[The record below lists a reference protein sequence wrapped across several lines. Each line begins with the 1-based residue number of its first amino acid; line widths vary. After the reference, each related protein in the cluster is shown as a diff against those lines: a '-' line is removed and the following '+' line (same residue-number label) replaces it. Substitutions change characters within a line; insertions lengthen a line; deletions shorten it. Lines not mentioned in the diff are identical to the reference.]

1 MKHINLSSDEL
12 IKIALA
18 NNEGKL
24 ADNGSLVIYTGKYT
38 GRSPDDKF
46 IVDDEFSHDEIA
58 WGKVNRGIS
67 KEDFIK
73 IRDKVKDYLNDK
85 ELYIFKGFAG
95 ADVKYR
101 QKFEVVCELASQCL
115 FISDL
120 LIRPDEKELQEYGQ
134 ADYTILAAPNFK
146 CVPEV
151 DHTHSEAFIGIDY
164 EAHEIVICG
173 TMYCGEIKKS
183 VFSTMNFIMPKKGVL
198 PMHCSAN
205 MDPETK
211 KTAIFFGLSGT
222 GKTTLSA
229 DENRMLIGD
238 DEHCFSDD
246 GVFNIE
252 GGCYA
257 KCINLSKEKEPQIY
271 NAIRHGSIVENV
283 VMDEN
288 GHLDFDDDRYTEN
301 TRVGYP
307 LHFIDNAL
315 IPSVG
320 GIPSVIIFLTA
331 DAFGVLP
338 PISRLSKEAA
348 MYHFVT
354 GFTSKLA
361 GTERGVKEPQ
371 PTFST
376 LFGEPF
382 MPLNP
387 EVYAKMLGEK
397 LDQYGTQVYLINTGW
412 AGGSAASGA
421 KRIDLKYTRA
431 MVTAALNEKFNDVQ
445 FEHSDIFNLDFP
457 VECEGVPSELL
468 NPRNMWQ
475 DKDAY
480 DEQAR
485 DLAKMFIDNFKNKYP
500 DMDKEIVKAGPQL

>member
-1 MKHINLSSDEL
+1 MKHINLSTKEL
-12 IKIALA
+12 VDIALA
-18 NNEGKL
+18 RNEGSL
-24 ADNGSLVIYTGKYT
+24 ADNEALVIYTGKYT

-46 IVDDEFSHDEIA
+46 IVDDEYSHDEIA
-58 WGKVNRGIS
+58 WGKVNRPIS
-67 KEDFIK
+67 KEGFNAIK
-73 IRDKVKDYLNDK
+73 EKVEKYLEDKD
-85 ELYIFKGFAG
+85 LYVFKGFAG
-95 ADVKYR
+95 ADPKYR

-120 LIRPDEKELQEYGQ
+120 LIRPTEEELENYGEP
-134 ADYTILAAPNFK
+134 DYRILAAPDYK
-146 CVPEV
+146 CDPET
-151 DHTHSEAFIGIDY
+151 DHVHSEAFIGIDY
-164 EAHEIVICG
+164 GTHEILICG
-173 TMYCGEIKKS
+173 SMYCGEIKKS
-183 VFSTMNFIMPKKGVL
+183 VFSTMNFIMPKMNVL

-205 MDPETK
+205 MDPETRE
-211 KTAIFFGLSGT
+211 TAIFFGLSGT

-238 DEHCFSDD
+238 DEHGFSDD

-271 NAIRHGSIVENV
+271 NAIRYGSIVENV

-288 GHLDFDDDRYTEN
+288 GHLDFDDAKYTEN

-307 LHFIDNAL
+307 LNYIDNAV

-338 PISRLSKEAA
+338 PISKLSKEAA

-382 MPLNP
+382 MPLKP
-387 EVYAKMLGEK
+387 QLYARMLGEK
-397 LDQYGTQVYLINTGW
+397 LEKYGTSVYLINTGW
-412 AGGSAASGA
+412 SGGSAASGA

-431 MVTAALNEKFNDVQ
+431 MVTAALNNEFKDVE
-445 FEHSDIFNLDFP
+445 FRHSDIFNLDFP
-457 VECEGVPSELL
+457 VSCPGVPDEILD
-468 NPRNMWQ
+468 PRNTWS
-475 DKDAY
+475 DPEAY
-480 DEQAR
+480 DAAAKE
-485 DLAKMFIDNFKNKYP
+485 LAQMFISNFAKKYP
-500 DMDKEIVKAGPQL
+500 EMDEEIVKAGPQL

>member
-1 MKHINLSSDEL
+1 MRYINPGTDEL
-12 IKIALA
+12 VRTALE
-18 NNEGKL
+18 NKEGTLCDKD
-24 ADNGSLVIYTGKYT
+24 ALVIYTGKYT

-46 IVDDEFSHDEIA
+46 IVDDEFSHDKIA

-67 KEDFIK
+67 KEDFNK
-73 IRDKVKDYLNDK
+73 IRDKVQAYLDERDN
-85 ELYIFKGFAG
+85 YVFKGYAG
-95 ADVKYR
+95 ADEKYR

-120 LIRPDEKELQEYGQ
+120 LIRPDEKQLEEYGDP
-134 ADYTILAAPNFK
+134 DYTILVAPGFK

-164 EAHEIVICG
+164 EAHMIVICG
-173 TMYCGEIKKS
+173 SMYCGEIKKS
-183 VFSTMNFIMPKKGVL
+183 VFSTMNFIMPQMGVL

-205 MDPETK
+205 MDPATK

-229 DENRMLIGD
+229 DERRSLIGD
-238 DEHCFSDD
+238 DEHCFSDE

-257 KCINLSKEKEPQIY
+257 KCINLSKEKEPEIY
-271 NAIRHGSIVENV
+271 NAIRYGAVVENV

-288 GHLDFDDDRYTEN
+288 GHLDFDDARYTEN

-307 LHFIDNAL
+307 LGYINNAQ

-320 GIPSVIIFLTA
+320 GVPSVIIFLTA

-338 PISRLSKEAA
+338 PISRLSRQAA

-382 MPLNP
+382 MPLKP
-387 EVYAKMLGEK
+387 EIYARMLGEK
-397 LDQYGTQVYLINTGW
+397 LDKYGTQVYLINTGW
-412 AGGSAASGA
+412 SGGSAASGA

-431 MVTAALNEKFNDVQ
+431 MVDAALNDEFKDVE
-445 FEHSDIFNLDFP
+445 FRHSDIFNLDFP
-457 VECEGVPSELL
+457 VSCRNVPDEILD
-468 NPRNMWQ
+468 PRNTWK
-475 DKDAY
+475 DKEEY
-480 DEQAR
+480 DRQAKE
-485 DLAKMFIDNFKNKYP
+485 LAKMFMDNFAKKYP
-500 DMDKEIVKAGPQL
+500 DMDEEIVKAGPQL

>member
-1 MKHINLSSDEL
+1 MKHINLSTKEL
-12 IKIALA
+12 VDIALA
-18 NNEGKL
+18 RKEGTL
-24 ADNGSLVIYTGKYT
+24 ADNEALVIYTGKYT

-46 IVDDEFSHDEIA
+46 IVDDDYSHDEIA
-58 WGKVNRGIS
+58 WGKVNRPIS
-67 KEDFIK
+67 KDHFNAIKEKVENYLED
-73 IRDKVKDYLNDK
+73 KD
-85 ELYIFKGFAG
+85 LYVFKGFAG
-95 ADVKYR
+95 ADPKYR

-120 LIRPDEKELQEYGQ
+120 LIRPTEEELENYGE
-134 ADYTILAAPNFK
+134 ADYRILVAPNYK
-146 CVPEV
+146 CDPET
-151 DHTHSEAFIGIDY
+151 DHVHSEAFIGIDY
-164 EAHEIVICG
+164 GAHEIVICG
-173 TMYCGEIKKS
+173 SMYCGEIKKS
-183 VFSTMNFIMPKKGVL
+183 VFSTMNFIMPKMDVL

-205 MDPETK
+205 MDPESRE
-211 KTAIFFGLSGT
+211 TAIFFGLSGT

-238 DEHCFSDD
+238 DEHGFSDD

-271 NAIRHGSIVENV
+271 NAIRYGSIVENV

-288 GHLDFDDDRYTEN
+288 GHLDFDDAKYTEN

-307 LHFIDNAL
+307 LNYIDNAV

-338 PISRLSKEAA
+338 PISKLSKEAA

-382 MPLNP
+382 MPHKPQL
-387 EVYAKMLGEK
+387 YARMLGEK
-397 LDQYGTQVYLINTGW
+397 LDKYGTAVYLINTGW
-412 AGGSAASGA
+412 SGGSAASGA

-431 MVTAALNEKFNDVQ
+431 MVTAALNNEFKDVA
-445 FEHSDIFNLDFP
+445 FRHSDIFNLDYP
-457 VECEGVPSELL
+457 VSCPGVPDEILD
-468 NPRNMWQ
+468 PRNTWS
-475 DKDAY
+475 DPEAY
-480 DEQAR
+480 DAAAKE
-485 DLAKMFIDNFKNKYP
+485 LAAMFVNNFKTKYP
-500 DMDKEIVKAGPQL
+500 EMDEEIVKAGPQI

>member
-1 MKHINLSSDEL
+1 MKHINLSTKEL
-12 IKIALA
+12 VDIALA
-18 NNEGKL
+18 RKEGTL
-24 ADNGSLVIYTGKYT
+24 ADNEALVIYTGKYT

-46 IVDDEFSHDEIA
+46 IVDDAYSHDEIA
-58 WGKVNRGIS
+58 WGKVNRPIS
-67 KEDFIK
+67 KEDFNAIK
-73 IRDKVKDYLNDK
+73 EKVENYLEDK
-85 ELYIFKGFAG
+85 ELYVFKGFAG
-95 ADVKYR
+95 ADPKYR

-120 LIRPDEKELQEYGQ
+120 LIRPTEEELKNYGE
-134 ADYTILAAPNFK
+134 ADYRILVAPNYK
-146 CVPEV
+146 CDPEK
-151 DHTHSEAFIGIDY
+151 DHVHSEAFIGIDY
-164 EAHEIVICG
+164 GAHEIVICG
-173 TMYCGEIKKS
+173 SMYCGEIKKS
-183 VFSTMNFIMPKKGVL
+183 VFSTMNFIMPKMDVL

-205 MDPETK
+205 MDPATRE
-211 KTAIFFGLSGT
+211 TAIFFGLSGT

-238 DEHCFSDD
+238 DEHGFSDD

-271 NAIRHGSIVENV
+271 NAIRYGSIVENV

-288 GHLDFDDDRYTEN
+288 GHLDFDDAKYTEN

-307 LHFIDNAL
+307 LNYIDNAV

-338 PISRLSKEAA
+338 PISKLSKEAA

-382 MPLNP
+382 MPLRP
-387 EVYAKMLGEK
+387 QLYARMLGEK
-397 LDQYGTQVYLINTGW
+397 LEKYGTSVYLINTGW
-412 AGGSAASGA
+412 SGGSAASGA

-431 MVTAALNEKFNDVQ
+431 MVTAALNNEFTDVR

-457 VECEGVPSELL
+457 VSCPGVPEAIMD
-468 NPRNMWQ
+468 PRNTWE
-475 DKDAY
+475 DPKAY
-480 DEQAR
+480 DKAAR
-485 DLAKMFIDNFKNKYP
+485 ELAAMFINNFRNKYP
-500 DMDKEIVKAGPQL
+500 EMDEEIVKAGPQL

>member
-1 MKHINLSSDEL
+1 MKHINLSTKEL
-12 IKIALA
+12 VDIALA
-18 NNEGKL
+18 RNEGTL
-24 ADNGSLVIYTGKYT
+24 ADNEALVIYTGKYT

-46 IVDDEFSHDEIA
+46 IVDDDYSHEEIA
-58 WGKVNRGIS
+58 WGKVNRPIS
-67 KEDFIK
+67 KEDFKAIK
-73 IRDKVKDYLNDK
+73 EKVENYLEEKD
-85 ELYIFKGFAG
+85 LYVFKGFAG
-95 ADVKYR
+95 ADPKYR

-120 LIRPDEKELQEYGQ
+120 LIRPTKDELDNFGE
-134 ADYTILAAPNFK
+134 ADYRILVAPNCK
-146 CVPEV
+146 CDPET
-151 DHTHSEAFIGIDY
+151 DHVHSEAFIGIDY
-164 EAHEIVICG
+164 GAHEIVICG
-173 TMYCGEIKKS
+173 SMYCGEIKKS
-183 VFSTMNFIMPKKGVL
+183 VFSTMNFIMPKMDVL

-205 MDPETK
+205 MDPATRE
-211 KTAIFFGLSGT
+211 TAIFFGLSGT

-238 DEHCFSDD
+238 DEHGFSDD

-271 NAIRHGSIVENV
+271 NAIRYGSIVENV

-288 GHLDFDDDRYTEN
+288 GHLDFDDAKYTEN

-307 LHFIDNAL
+307 LNYIDNAV

-382 MPLNP
+382 MPLRP
-387 EVYAKMLGEK
+387 QLYARMLGEK
-397 LDQYGTQVYLINTGW
+397 LEKYGTSVYLINTGW
-412 AGGSAASGA
+412 SGGSAASGA

-431 MVTAALNEKFNDVQ
+431 MVTAALNNEFKDVR

-457 VECEGVPSELL
+457 VSCPGVPDGILD
-468 NPRNMWQ
+468 PRNTWE
-475 DKDAY
+475 DPEAY
-480 DEQAR
+480 DRAAKE
-485 DLAKMFIDNFKNKYP
+485 LAAMFVNNFKTKYP
-500 DMDKEIVKAGPQL
+500 EMDEEIVKAGPQL

>member
-1 MKHINLSSDEL
+1 MKHINLSTKEL
-12 IKIALA
+12 VDIALA
-18 NNEGKL
+18 RNEGTL
-24 ADNGSLVIYTGKYT
+24 ADNEALVIYTGKYT

-46 IVDDEFSHDEIA
+46 IVDDDYSHEEIA
-58 WGKVNRGIS
+58 WGKVNRPIS
-67 KEDFIK
+67 KEDFKAIK
-73 IRDKVKDYLNDK
+73 EKVENYLEEKD
-85 ELYIFKGFAG
+85 LYVFKGFAG
-95 ADVKYR
+95 ADPKYR

-120 LIRPDEKELQEYGQ
+120 LIRPTKDELDNFGE
-134 ADYTILAAPNFK
+134 ADYQILVAPNYK
-146 CVPEV
+146 CDPER
-151 DHTHSEAFIGIDY
+151 DHVHSEAFIGIDY
-164 EAHEIVICG
+164 GAHEIVICG
-173 TMYCGEIKKS
+173 SMYCGEIKKS
-183 VFSTMNFIMPKKGVL
+183 VFSTMNFIMPKMDVL

-205 MDPETK
+205 MDPATRE
-211 KTAIFFGLSGT
+211 TAIFFGLSGT

-238 DEHCFSDD
+238 DEHGFSDD

-271 NAIRHGSIVENV
+271 NAIRYGSIVENV

-288 GHLDFDDDRYTEN
+288 GHLDFDDAKYTEN

-307 LHFIDNAL
+307 LNYIDNAV

-382 MPLNP
+382 MPLRP
-387 EVYAKMLGEK
+387 QLYARMLGEK
-397 LDQYGTQVYLINTGW
+397 LEKYGTSVYLINTGW
-412 AGGSAASGA
+412 SGGSAASGA

-431 MVTAALNEKFNDVQ
+431 MVTAALNNEFKDVR

-457 VECEGVPSELL
+457 VSCPGVPDGILD
-468 NPRNMWQ
+468 PRNTWE
-475 DKDAY
+475 DPEAY
-480 DEQAR
+480 DRAAKE
-485 DLAKMFIDNFKNKYP
+485 LAAMFVNNFKTKYP
-500 DMDKEIVKAGPQL
+500 EMDEEIVKAGPQL

>member
-1 MKHINLSSDEL
+1 MKHINLSTEEL
-12 IKIALA
+12 VNIALKRK
-18 NNEGKL
+18 EGTL
-24 ADNGSLVIYTGKYT
+24 ADNEALVIYTGKYT

-46 IVDDEFSHDEIA
+46 IVDDEFSHDQIA
-58 WGKVNRGIS
+58 WGKVNRPVS
-67 KEDFIK
+67 KADFKAIKAKVENYLED
-73 IRDKVKDYLNDK
+73 KD
-85 ELYIFKGFAG
+85 LYVFKGFAG
-95 ADVKYR
+95 ADEKYR

-120 LIRPDEKELQEYGQ
+120 LIRPTDEELENYGEP
-134 ADYTILAAPNFK
+134 DYTILVAPNYK
-146 CVPEV
+146 CDPEI

-164 EAHEIVICG
+164 ADHEVLICG
-173 TMYCGEIKKS
+173 SMYCGEIKKS
-183 VFSTMNFIMPKKGVL
+183 VFSTMNFIMPKMDVL

-205 MDPETK
+205 MDPQTRE
-211 KTAIFFGLSGT
+211 TAIFFGLSGT

-229 DENRMLIGD
+229 DEKRMLIGD

-271 NAIRHGSIVENV
+271 NAIRYGSIVENV

-288 GHLDFDDDRYTEN
+288 GHLDFDDAKYTEN

-307 LHFIDNAL
+307 LNYIDNAV
-315 IPSVG
+315 IPSKG

-338 PISRLSKEAA
+338 PISKLSKEAA

-382 MPLNP
+382 MPLKP
-387 EVYAKMLGEK
+387 ELYAKMLGEK
-397 LDQYGTQVYLINTGW
+397 LDKYGTAVYLINTGW
-412 AGGSAASGA
+412 SGGSAASGA

-431 MVTAALNEKFNDVQ
+431 MVTAALNDEFRDVE
-445 FEHSDIFNLDFP
+445 FRHSDIFNLDYP
-457 VECEGVPSELL
+457 VSCPDVPEGLL
-468 NPRNMWQ
+468 DPRNSWS
-475 DKDAY
+475 DPEAY
-480 DEQAR
+480 DKAAR
-485 DLAKMFIDNFKNKYP
+485 ELAQMFIDNFAKKYP
-500 DMDKEIVKAGPQL
+500 DMDEEIVKAGPRL